1 MGAKFSKKDIEE
13 LEAAAKTGNLPGIA
27 TKLKVSVELIEN
39 TQLHI
44 AVTGESG
51 SGKSSFV
58 NAIRGLGDEDEGAAE
73 TGVVETTME
82 PNAYPVLP
90 NVTIWDLPGIGTP
103 NFQPDEY
110 LKEVKFNSYDF
121 FIIIASERFT
131 SHHTSLAQEIQKM
144 GKRFYYVRSKV
155 DNDLN
160 AGKRKKNFNKERL
173 LQEIREDCIENLRE
187 GGEASPRVFLLCSW
201 EPHKYDFQLLQETLE
216 RELDAHKGLAFILAR
231 PDISEKIVKKN
242 KVKPLKHRS
251 KCAPVSSA
259 VAADPDPDLQLKPSD
274 PLPATY
280 TPMFSKEDSEE
291 LEAAARAGNLPE
303 IAAKLKKSLE
313 SSENTPL
320 HIAVTGNSGS
330 GKSSFVNAIL
340 GLGDEDEGAAE
351 TGVVETT
358 MEPKAY
364 PHPVLPNVTMWDLP
378 GIGTPNFQPD
388 KYLKQVKFN
397 NFDFFIIIA
406 SERFTSHHT
415 SLAQE
420 IHKMGKRF
428 YYVRSKVDA
437 DLYAAQIRRPSTYN
451 EEQILQVIRENCI
464 KNLREAGEA
473 SPRVFLISSWE
484 LLKYDFHFLQETL
497 ERELDAHKRLT
508 FILALPNISAKILEK
523 KKAKLQK
530 QIWKLALV
538 SSAAAAIPLP
548 GLGLACDIIILVTSM
563 RRYCKAF
570 GLDTTSLTNLANRV
584 GTTVPELR
592 AVIKSPLAAEISKE
606 LVIKLL
612 SKAACGAAMAAE
624 TALSFIPVPVV
635 GSLLAAG
642 VSFGTT
648 YYMLQSF
655 LNEAAE
661 DAQKVLSKALED
673 EKFK

>member
-1 MGAKFSKKDIEE
+1 LKGSGLPAVAGTAMPMFSKEDNEE
-13 LEAAAKTGNLPGIA
+13 LEAAAKTGNL
-27 TKLKVSVELIEN
+27 SE
-39 TQLHI
+39 I
-44 AVTGESG
+44 AV
-51 SGKSSFV
+51 
-58 NAIRGLGDEDEGAAE
+58 
-73 TGVVETTME
+73 
-82 PNAYPVLP
+82 
-90 NVTIWDLPGIGTP
+90 
-103 NFQPDEY
+103 
-110 LKEVKFNSYDF
+110 
-121 FIIIASERFT
+121 
-131 SHHTSLAQEIQKM
+131 
-144 GKRFYYVRSKV
+144 
-155 DNDLN
+155 
-160 AGKRKKNFNKERL
+160 
-173 LQEIREDCIENLRE
+173 
-187 GGEASPRVFLLCSW
+187 
-201 EPHKYDFQLLQETLE
+201 
-216 RELDAHKGLAFILAR
+216 
-231 PDISEKIVKKN
+231 
-242 KVKPLKHRS
+242 
-251 KCAPVSSA
+251 
-259 VAADPDPDLQLKPSD
+259 
-274 PLPATY
+274 
-280 TPMFSKEDSEE
+280 
-291 LEAAARAGNLPE
+291 
-303 IAAKLKKSLE
+303 KLKKSLE

-340 GLGDEDEGAAE
+340 GLGDEDEGAAK

-378 GIGTPNFQPD
+378 GIGTPNFHPD
-388 KYLKQVKFN
+388 KYLKKVKFN
-397 NFDFFIIIA
+397 SYDFFIIIA

-451 EEQILQVIRENCI
+451 EEQILQIIRENCI
-464 KNLREAGEA
+464 KNLREADET
-473 SPRVFLISSWE
+473 SPRVFLISSWD
-484 LLKYDFHFLQETL
+484 LLKYDFHLLQETL
-497 ERELDAHKRLT
+497 EQELDAHKRLT

-523 KKAKLQK
+523 KKAELKK

-548 GLGLACDIIILVTSM
+548 GLGLACDITILVTSM
-563 RRYCKAF
+563 RHYCKAF
-570 GLDTTSLTNLANRV
+570 GLDRTSLTNLANRV

-624 TALSFIPVPVV
+624 AALSFIPVPVV

-655 LNEAAE
+655 LNEAVE
-661 DAQKVLSKALED
+661 DAQKVLKQTIQLAVLQKPLTCKKLPLAVSYPVLCCCIHEAGWTPTPALRGLKAALQRSAAL
-673 EKFK
+673 KA